1 MPPEACSKFWR
12 RLARAAPARAG
23 QVPKIDERAIS
34 VRGVWYF
41 SADRS
46 RTGVSVSAKS
56 GPGLGDPPA
65 PSVSRSARPCAGG
78 AIFRADFRVVSY
90 FWNSFVFISRVLKR
104 IFGVVDPGVFLP
116 FVGMA
121 TAAKLGEAMLGAVPA
136 IELHA
141 PLKMC
146 LKAYAI
152 RPCLRLHSAKTQPE
166 PLYAGR

>member
-1 MPPEACSKFWR
+1 MPREACSKFGR
-12 RLARAAPARAG
+12 RLARTAPARAG

-46 RTGVSVSAKS
+46 RTGVSVTAKS

-65 PSVSRSARPCAGG
+65 PSVARSARPCAGG
-78 AIFRADFRVVSY
+78 AIFRADFRVVSD
-90 FWNSFVFISRVLKR
+90 FWNSFVFISRVPKR
-104 IFGVVDPGVFLP
+104 NFGVVDPGPASFS

-121 TAAKLGEAMLGAVPA
+121 TAAKLGDAMLGAVA
-136 IELHA
+136 VTDLRLL
-141 PLKMC
+141 LKIC

-152 RPCLRLHSAKTQPE
+152 RPLFAPAFR
-166 PLYAGR
+166 